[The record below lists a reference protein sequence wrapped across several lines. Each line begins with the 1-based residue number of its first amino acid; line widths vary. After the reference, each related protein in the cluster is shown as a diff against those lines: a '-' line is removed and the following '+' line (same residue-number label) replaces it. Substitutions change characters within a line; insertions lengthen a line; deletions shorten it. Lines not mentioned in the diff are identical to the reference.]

1 MSPFLI
7 GLLLILAGV
16 AGLFWGYRI
25 FRILL
30 PIIGG
35 IAGYLIA
42 AALFPG
48 SPLLAIVIGFILAV
62 VLAILAYAFWSVM
75 VTISGAILGGALGAA
90 IADGLNLWNWLGWIL
105 IIALAAVGA
114 FLVWKLR
121 DEVVIILTAI
131 VGAGFVADGLRVWF
145 PAAKIQGLFWTIIFV
160 VLAVIGIV
168 WQWRRYRHLRL
179 LAFGG
184 PAEKPGAQ
192 PAAVPAPTRAAPAVD
207 VGAPVVEAPVAAVGA
222 AAVAAG
228 VVAAEAEAPTAEVAA
243 PVVEA
248 PVAAVG
254 AAAVA
259 AGVVAAEAEAPAAEV
274 AAPVVEAEAP
284 VAEAGAAGAAAVL
297 AAGEGEAAPT
307 VDAAEAAVATNLKQ
321 LEATLSAADLG
332 NLREKIDFIEGIG
345 GAYAAKLN
353 EAGIVSVMDLLQRG
367 ATRKGRAEL
376 VEVTGIAAGLILKW
390 INHAD
395 LFRITGVGKQF
406 GELLEAG
413 GVDTVVELAQRNPV
427 NLFNKLA
434 QVNAE
439 KKLAG
444 RSPRQDEVSKW
455 VEQAKGLPRV
465 VEY

>member
-1 MSPFLI
+1 MSPFFV

-35 IAGYLIA
+35 LAGYLIA
-42 AALFPG
+42 AALFPN
-48 SPLLAIVIGFILAV
+48 SLFLALLIGFILAV
-62 VLAILAYAFWSVM
+62 ALAILAYVAWSVM
-75 VTISGAILGGALGAA
+75 VTISGAILGGSLGAA
-90 IADGLNLWNWLGWIL
+90 IANGLDLWNWLGWIL
-105 IIALAAVGA
+105 IIVLAAVGA

-131 VGAGFVADGLRVWF
+131 VGAGFIADGLRAWF
-145 PAAKIQGLFWTIIFV
+145 GPGAIRGLIWALIFI

-168 WQWRRYRHLRL
+168 WQWRRYRHLGL
-179 LAFGG
+179 LGFGG
-184 PAEKPGAQ
+184 PAEKPGAEL
-192 PAAVPAPTRAAPAVD
+192 AAAPVATRAAPAVE
-207 VGAPVVEAPVAAVGA
+207 VGGPAVEAGAPVAAVGA
-222 AAVAAG
+222 AAVVAG
-228 VVAAEAEAPTAEVAA
+228 AVAAEKAEAPAVE
-243 PVVEA
+243 VEA
-248 PVAAVG
+248 PVVAAG

-259 AGVVAAEAEAPAAEV
+259 AGAVAAEAEAPAVEV
-274 AAPVVEAEAP
+274 EAPVV
-284 VAEAGAAGAAAVL
+284 AAGAAAV
-297 AAGEGEAAPT
+297 AAGEAVADEAAAT
-307 VDAAEAAVATNLKQ
+307 AGAAEAAVATPLKG

-345 GAYAAKLN
+345 PAFAAKLN

-376 VEVTGIAAGLILKW
+376 AEATGIAAGLILKW
-390 INHAD
+390 INAAD

-406 GELLEAG
+406 GELLEAA
-413 GVDTVVELAQRNPV
+413 GVDTVVELAQRNPA
-427 NLFNKLA
+427 NLFNRLA
-434 QVNAE
+434 QVNSE

-444 RSPRQDEVSKW
+444 RSPRQDEVNKW

>member
-48 SPLLAIVIGFILAV
+48 SPFLAIVIGFILAV

-207 VGAPVVEAPVAAVGA
+207 VG
-222 AAVAAG
+222 
-228 VVAAEAEAPTAEVAA
+228 A

>member
-7 GLLLILAGV
+7 GLLLVLAGLAGV
-16 AGLFWGYRI
+16 FWGYRI

-42 AALFPG
+42 ATLFPNN
-48 SPLLAIVIGFILAV
+48 LFLAIVIGIILAV
-62 VLAILAYAFWSVM
+62 VLAILAYLAWSVM
-75 VTISGAILGGALGAA
+75 VTISGAILGGSLGAA
-90 IADGLNLWNWLGWIL
+90 IADGLNLWKGPLGTLLGWL
-105 IIALAAVGA
+105 LVLVLGAVGA
-114 FLVWKLR
+114 WLVWKLR

-131 VGAGFVADGLRVWF
+131 VGAAFVASGLRAWF
-145 PAAKIQGLFWTIIFV
+145 GSGVILSWLWV
-160 VLAVIGIV
+160 VLFIVLAAIGIA

-184 PAEKPGAQ
+184 PTEKPGAQ
-192 PAAVPAPTRAAPAVD
+192 PAAEPVATRAAPAVET
-207 VGAPVVEAPVAAVGA
+207 GAPAAEAGAPVAAVGA

-228 VVAAEAEAPTAEVAA
+228 VVAAKAEEPAAPAAEA
-243 PVVEA
+243 EA
-248 PVAAVG
+248 PVAAAG

-259 AGVVAAEAEAPAAEV
+259 AGVVAAQEEAPAAPAAEAEVGAAAGAVAAEAEAPAAEV
-274 AAPVVEAEAP
+274 AA
-284 VAEAGAAGAAAVL
+284 AA
-297 AAGEGEAAPT
+297 T
-307 VDAAEAAVATNLKQ
+307 LKQ

-332 NLREKIDFIEGIG
+332 NLREKVEFIEGV
-345 GAYAAKLN
+345 GATYGAKLN
-353 EAGIVSVMDLLQRG
+353 QAGIVTVMDLLQRG

-376 VEVTGIAAGLILKW
+376 VEATGIQAGLILKW
-390 INHAD
+390 VNHAD

-406 GELLEAG
+406 GELLEAA

-427 NLFNKLA
+427 NLFTRLT
-434 QVNAE
+434 QVNVE

-455 VEQAKGLPRV
+455 VDQAKGLPRV